1 MNNIEQG
8 LAHKPQTKSPR
19 LARFKRLT
27 MWIAGCFIAA
37 FASVIIMKIML
48 AGGGERIQNLNN
60 FSQSS
65 WLLLFRLCIYFLLW
79 RNWKKV
85 LELRLPNVT
94 DELVRSSRR
103 PLLVLIICYEVLF
116 ASNVLQHIL

>member
-8 LAHKPQTKSPR
+8 FTEKPHTKSPR
-19 LARFKRLT
+19 LARFKRLA

-48 AGGGERIQNLNN
+48 AGDGERIQNLHN

-65 WLLLFRLCIYFLLW
+65 WLLLFRLGIYYLLW
-79 RNWKKV
+79 RNWKSV
-85 LELRLPNVT
+85 LALRVPTVT

-103 PLLVLIICYEVLF
+103 PLLVLIICYEVFF
-116 ASNVLQHIL
+116 ASNFFQYIV

>member
-1 MNNIEQG
+1 MNNAEQG

-19 LARFKRLT
+19 LARFKRTT

-48 AGGGERIQNLNN
+48 AGDGERIQNLNN

-85 LELRLPNVT
+85 LELRLPAVT
-94 DELVRSSRR
+94 DELVKSSRR
-103 PLLVLIICYEVLF
+103 PLLVLIICYEVFF

>member
-1 MNNIEQG
+1 MNNAEQG

-19 LARFKRLT
+19 LARFKRIT

-37 FASVIIMKIML
+37 FASVIIMKVML

-79 RNWKKV
+79 RNWKRV

-103 PLLVLIICYEVLF
+103 PLLVLIICYEVFF

>member
-8 LAHKPQTKSPR
+8 FTQNPQTKPQR
-19 LARFKRLT
+19 HARIKRLT
-27 MWIAGCFIAA
+27 IWIAGCFIAV

-48 AGGGERIQNLNN
+48 AGGGERIQNLHD
-60 FSQSS
+60 FSQST

-79 RNWKKV
+79 RNWKRV
-85 LELRLPNVT
+85 LDLRLPNVT

-103 PLLVLIICYEVLF
+103 PLLVLIICYEVFF
-116 ASNVLQHIL
+116 ASNVFQHIL

>member
-1 MNNIEQG
+1 MNNIKQG
-8 LAHKPQTKSPR
+8 FAQKPQTKSPR
-19 LARFKRLT
+19 NARIKRLT
-27 MWIAGCFIAA
+27 MWIAGCLIAA
-37 FASVIIMKIML
+37 FASVIIMKVML

-60 FSQSS
+60 FSQSP

-79 RNWKKV
+79 RNWKRV
-85 LELRLPNVT
+85 LELRLPTVT

-103 PLLVLIICYEVLF
+103 PLLVLIICYEVFF

>member
-1 MNNIEQG
+1 MNNAEQG

-19 LARFKRLT
+19 LARFKRIT

-60 FSQSS
+60 FSQSP
-65 WLLLFRLCIYFLLW
+65 WLLLLRLCIYFFLW
-79 RNWKKV
+79 RNWKRV
-85 LELRLPNVT
+85 LELRLPTVT
-94 DELVRSSRR
+94 DELVKSSRR
-103 PLLVLIICYEVLF
+103 PLLVLIICYEVF
-116 ASNVLQHIL
+116 FTSNFLQHIM

>member
-1 MNNIEQG
+1 MNNTEQG

-19 LARFKRLT
+19 LARFKRIT

-94 DELVRSSRR
+94 DELVKSSRR
-103 PLLVLIICYEVLF
+103 PLLVLIICYEVFF

>member
-1 MNNIEQG
+1 MNNAEQG

-19 LARFKRLT
+19 LARFKRIT

-85 LELRLPNVT
+85 LELRLPTVT

>member
-1 MNNIEQG
+1 MNNAEQD

-60 FSQSS
+60 FSQSP